1 MEAIPVENS
10 NSSDRIFITG
20 VHKGIGHAL
29 AKHYLERGIHVVG
42 ISRKHPE
49 DLRTFKNFE
58 FFPVDLGDRS
68 SVQRFIADNLPSLTR
83 EPLTTVYFNAGISGD
98 IPVRAEDCSLEDL
111 ERVCMVNTYSIKL
124 CLDGFIKLA
133 ALPEKCVFSASIAGQ
148 RFRAGMLPYSVSKA
162 ALTAMAGVYAQENPA
177 TFFII
182 IGLCTMDTDLS
193 RRMLAQ
199 PNISQFPELS
209 ALAMRCEQAGY
220 MTPPEI
226 RAEQLAFIVGNT
238 DRFNIKSGIF
248 SEIRTLL
255 SDQNEVPVKN

>member
-1 MEAIPVENS
+1 MENFE
-10 NSSDRIFITG
+10 SSDRIFITG

-29 AKHYLERGIHVVG
+29 AKHYLERGIRVVG
-42 ISRKHPE
+42 LSREYPE
-49 DLRTFKNFE
+49 DLRTYEKFE
-58 FFPVDLGDRS
+58 FFSLDLGDRAS
-68 SVQRFIADNLPSLTR
+68 AQRFIAENLPLLTR
-83 EPLTTVYFNAGISGD
+83 EPLTTVYFNAGISGN

-124 CLDGFIKLA
+124 CLDGLIKLG
-133 ALPEKCVFSASIAGQ
+133 ALPGKCVFSASIAGQ

-162 ALTAMAGVYAQENPA
+162 ALTALAGVYAQENPS
-177 TFFII
+177 TFFIV

-199 PNISQFPELS
+199 ANISQFAELN
-209 ALAMRCEQAGY
+209 ALATRCEQVGY

-226 RAEQLAFIVGNT
+226 RAEQLACIVRNT

-255 SDQNEVPVKN
+255 NDQNKASVKN